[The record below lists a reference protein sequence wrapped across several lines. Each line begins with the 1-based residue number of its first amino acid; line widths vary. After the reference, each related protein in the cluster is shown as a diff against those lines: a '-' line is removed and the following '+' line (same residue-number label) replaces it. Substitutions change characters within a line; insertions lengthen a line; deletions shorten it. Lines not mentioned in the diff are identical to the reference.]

1 MKNKLPRAA
10 LWLMGFLLFLA
21 VFRDVL
27 ANGRPLYCKI
37 GGESY
42 WPGLRSIFVSENT
55 LFKAKALRD
64 LQIQTNQFDV
74 WKRRENFDSEPI
86 YAPIPFSPGE
96 YSRSNACA
104 FYKPGMVH
112 DSLDNRFV
120 HWLGTEASG
129 RDVAATVVSGA
140 RIALLTGALAMS
152 VALLI
157 GLSMGMIA
165 GFFGDDRLKVNAVYI
180 LMAFFGLPVAWFFA
194 FTVRSYALSMASNQ
208 FELWKSL
215 GIFVFIMLA
224 FNRIGWLIHRTAL
237 FSKQIIF
244 PADLVIMRLAE
255 VFSALPR
262 LILIIVMAV
271 ALRGFSGESIWLM
284 IALIG
289 ALGWTGVTKLLRAE
303 MLRVRSLDYV
313 SAARGL
319 GMSEWRVLLRHA
331 LPNTLR
337 PIYIA
342 VAFGAAGAVLLEAY
356 LSFLGYGGPAFR
368 GLSWGT
374 LFINENSSADPLN
387 TWWVTLF
394 PGLMIFITVFSL
406 NRIGDALSERR

>member
-27 ANGRPLYCKI
+27 ANGRPLYCEI

-42 WPGLRSIFVSENT
+42 WPGLRSIFISENT
-55 LFKAKALRD
+55 LYKEAALRS
-64 LQIQTNQFDV
+64 LQNNTSQFEV
-74 WKRRENFDSEPI
+74 WKRLENFDAPPI

-96 YSRSNACA
+96 YSRTNACA
-104 FYKPGMVH
+104 FYKPGMAH
-112 DSLDNRFV
+112 DSLDSRFV

-129 RDVAATVVSGA
+129 RDIAATLVSGA
-140 RIALLTGALAMS
+140 RIAVLTGALAMT
-152 VALLI
+152 VALII
-157 GLSMGMIA
+157 GLSLGMIA
-165 GFFGDDRLKVNAVYI
+165 GFFGDDRLRINPAYI
-180 LMAFFGLPVAWFFA
+180 LMFFLGIPVAWFFA
-194 FTVRSYALSMASNQ
+194 VTIRRYDLSMASSQ

-215 GIFVFIMLA
+215 GIFGFIMLA
-224 FNRIGWLIHRTAL
+224 FNRLGWVLRRAPL
-237 FSKQIIF
+237 FSKSIIF
-244 PADLVIMRLAE
+244 PADIVIMRLAE

-289 ALGWTGVTKLLRAE
+289 ALGWTSVTKLVRAE
-303 MLRVRSLDYV
+303 MLRVRTLDYV

-342 VAFGAAGAVLLEAY
+342 VAFGAAGAVLLESY
-356 LSFLGYGGPAFR
+356 LSFLGYGGPTFR
-368 GLSWGT
+368 GVSWGS

-394 PGLMIFITVFSL
+394 PGLMIFITVLSL
-406 NRIGDALSERR
+406 NRIGDALSEQR